1 MKHTCS
7 ASQQWK
13 EPLEEPAQ
21 ATQIPGSLLEG
32 GWGSVGLPSA
42 GAEAP
47 AHVGGGET
55 PGCPVSTSCGPSP
68 PSPTL
73 PVPTGSPEPA
83 SQPPSS
89 AARTGCDC
97 TSRRMATT
105 ASVASAPSTK
115 VGRAGRQRCP
125 QTGCTCLCCPALTC
139 RPRGL
144 HFSISAS
151 AAVVCCPRED
161 TSQIV

>member
-1 MKHTCS
+1 MCS

-42 GAEAP
+42 RAEAS
-47 AHVGGGET
+47 AHVGSGET

-97 TSRRMATT
+97 TSLRMATT

-125 QTGCTCLCCPALTC
+125 QTGCTCLCCPVLTC

-151 AAVVCCPRED
+151 AVVVCCPRED
-161 TSQIV
+161 TSRIV